1 MRFPSKPL
9 EATFIK
15 RLNRFLGLV
24 EIEGAETECFIPNP
38 GRMKELLEVG
48 KKVYLLGIDKPY
60 RKTSY
65 DLVLVSHNG
74 KMVSIDSRVPNK
86 VFQQAIEF
94 SMIPELDGYSVRS
107 KEYTFL
113 NSRLDFLL
121 EGKSKKPLL
130 LEVKSCTL
138 AKGDV
143 AIFPDAPTKRS
154 VRHISD
160 LVQAFPKKRAAIFF
174 LIQRDDACIF
184 KPNNV
189 TDPVFTE
196 ALRKASILGL
206 EIYAYNSL
214 VTLDYVQINEKM
226 TVKL

>member
-1 MRFPSKPL
+1 MRFPSKPV

-15 RLNRFLGLV
+15 RLNRFLGIV
-24 EIEGAETECFIPNP
+24 RIEGAETECFIPNP

-48 KKVYLLGIDKPY
+48 KKVFLLGIDKPY

-65 DLVLVSHNG
+65 DLVLVNHNG

-86 VFQQAIEF
+86 VFQEAIEF
-94 SMIPELDGYSVRS
+94 SMIPELDGYSIRS

-138 AKGDV
+138 VNGYV
-143 AIFPDAPTKRS
+143 AIFPDAPTKRGT
-154 VRHISD
+154 RHISD

-174 LIQRDDACIF
+174 LIQRDDACAF
-184 KPNNV
+184 KPNND
-189 TDPVFTE
+189 TDPSFTE
-196 ALRKASILGL
+196 ALRKASTLGL

-214 VTLDYVQINEKM
+214 VTLDYVQINKKM

>member
-1 MRFPSKPL
+1 MRFPSKPV

-15 RLNRFLGLV
+15 RLNRFLGLI

-48 KKVYLLGIDKPY
+48 KKVYLLEKDAQY

-65 DLVLVSHNG
+65 DLILVNHNG
-74 KMVSIDSRVPNK
+74 KMVSTDSRVPNK
-86 VFQQAIEF
+86 VFQEAMEF
-94 SMIPELDGYSVRS
+94 SMIPEFEGYSVRF
-107 KEYTFL
+107 KEYSFL

-121 EGKSKKPLL
+121 EAKSKKPLL

-138 AKGDV
+138 VKGDM
-143 AIFPDAPTKRS
+143 AIFPDAPTKRG
-154 VRHISD
+154 VRHIFD

-189 TDPVFTE
+189 TDPGFTE